1 VGRERLT
8 VHPRNLHVGG
18 YDFHALA
25 HTHPGLQRF
34 IRPNPAGKDSIDF
47 SDPIAI
53 QVFNRA
59 LLKHHY
65 QVEGW
70 SIPEGYLCP
79 AIPGRADY
87 IHHLADLLGRTGDNV
102 TVLDIGTGSSAIYPI
117 LGRREYG
124 WRFVGTDIDRTAL
137 ASAQAN
143 IDRTPGL
150 SEGIRLRVQVSE
162 KRILEGVIRA
172 SDRFDAVM
180 CNPPFHESE
189 EQVRAATRRK
199 WKNLGKEKAD
209 EAMRNFGG
217 RAHELWCAGGEEA
230 FIRRMVRE
238 SVSFSPQVEWFTSL
252 VAKKNRL
259 DAILNE
265 IKGIG
270 AIDVRVIDMDQ
281 GQKSSRMVA
290 WQI

>member
-1 VGRERLT
+1 M
-8 VHPRNLHVGG
+8 HPRNLHIDG

-25 HTHPGLQRF
+25 QTHPGLSRF

-47 SDPIAI
+47 ADPIAI

-87 IHHLADLLGRTGDNV
+87 IHHLADLLGRTGDEV
-102 TVLDIGTGSSAIYPI
+102 AVLDIGTGTSAIYPI

-137 ASAQAN
+137 ASAQG
-143 IDRTPGL
+143 ILDRNPGL
-150 SEGIRLRVQVSE
+150 REGISLRLQVSE
-162 KRILEGVIRA
+162 KRILEGVIRKT
-172 SDRFDAVM
+172 DRFDAVM

-199 WKNLGKEKAD
+199 WKNLGKEKAE

-217 RAHELWCAGGEEA
+217 RSHELWCAGGEEA

-238 SVSFSPQVEWFTSL
+238 SVAFATYVEWFTSL

-259 DAILNE
+259 DAILQE
-265 IKGIG
+265 VRTAG
-270 AIDVRVIDMDQ
+270 ATDVRVVEMGQ
-281 GQKSSRMVA
+281 GQKTSRFVA
-290 WQI
+290 WQF

>member
-1 VGRERLT
+1 M
-8 VHPRNLHVGG
+8 HPRNLHLQG

-25 HTHPGLQRF
+25 QTHPGLARF

-47 SDPIAI
+47 ADPIAI

-59 LLKHHY
+59 LLNHHY
-65 QVEGW
+65 QIQGW
-70 SIPEGYLCP
+70 SIPDGYLCP

-87 IHHLADLLGRTGDNV
+87 IHHLADLLGRTGENV
-102 TVLDIGTGSSAIYPI
+102 SLLDIGTGSSAIYPI

-124 WRFVGTDIDRTAL
+124 WCFVGTDIDRVAL
-137 ASAQAN
+137 VSAQAI
-143 IDRTPGL
+143 IDRNPGL
-150 SEGIRLRVQVSE
+150 REGITLRLQVSA
-162 KRILEGVIRA
+162 KRILEGVIRKT
-172 SDRFDAVM
+172 DRFDAVM

-209 EAMRNFGG
+209 DAMRNFGG
-217 RAHELWCAGGEEA
+217 QAHELWCVGGEEA

-238 SVSFSPQVEWFTSL
+238 SVSFGTQVEWFTSL

-259 DAILNE
+259 DAILAE
-265 IKGIG
+265 IKTVG
-270 AIDVRVIDMDQ
+270 ATQMHVAEMGQ
-281 GQKSSRMVA
+281 GQKTSRFVA
-290 WQI
+290 WRF

>member
-1 VGRERLT
+1 
-8 VHPRNLHVGG
+8 
-18 YDFHALA
+18 
-25 HTHPGLQRF
+25 
-34 IRPNPAGKDSIDF
+34 
-47 SDPIAI
+47 
-53 QVFNRA
+53 
-59 LLKHHY
+59 
-65 QVEGW
+65 VEGW

-87 IHHLADLLGRTGDNV
+87 IHHLADLLGKTGNDV

-124 WRFVGTDIDRTAL
+124 WRFVGTDIDRAAL

-143 IDRTPGL
+143 IDRNPGL

-238 SVSFSPQVEWFTSL
+238 SVSFSQQVEWFTSL

-265 IKGIG
+265 LKGIG
-270 AIDVRVIDMDQ
+270 ARDVRVIDMDQ

-290 WQI
+290 WRI

>member
-1 VGRERLT
+1 M
-8 VHPRNLHVGG
+8 HPRNLHIDG

-25 HTHPGLQRF
+25 ATHPGLKRF

-47 SDPIAI
+47 ADPIAI

-65 QVEGW
+65 QIEGW
-70 SIPEGYLCP
+70 SIPDGYLCP

-87 IHHLADLLGRTGDNV
+87 IHHLADLLGRTGDEV

-124 WRFVGTDIDRTAL
+124 WSFVGTDIDRTAL
-137 ASAQAN
+137 ASAQA
-143 IDRTPGL
+143 ILDRNPDLG
-150 SEGIRLRVQVSE
+150 EGIDLRVQVSD
-162 KRILEGVIRA
+162 KRILDGVIRKT
-172 SDRFDAVM
+172 DRFDAVM

-217 RAHELWCAGGEEA
+217 RDHELWCVGGEEA

-238 SVSFSPQVEWFTSL
+238 SVAVSGQVEWFTSL

-259 DAILNE
+259 DAILQE
-265 IKGIG
+265 IKGLG
-270 AIDVRVIDMDQ
+270 ASDVRVIEMGQ
-281 GQKSSRMVA
+281 GQKTSRFVA
-290 WQI
+290 WQF

>member
-1 VGRERLT
+1 
-8 VHPRNLHVGG
+8 VHPRNLHLDG
-18 YDFHALA
+18 YDFQALA
-25 HTHPGLQRF
+25 DTHPGLKRF

-87 IHHLADLLGRTGDNV
+87 IHHLADLLGTTGDDV

-124 WRFVGTDIDRTAL
+124 WRFVGTDIDRAAL

-143 IDRTPGL
+143 IDRNPGL

-238 SVSFSPQVEWFTSL
+238 SVSFSQQVEWFTSL

-265 IKGIG
+265 LKGIG
-270 AIDVRVIDMDQ
+270 ARDVRVIDMDQ

-290 WQI
+290 WRI

>member
-1 VGRERLT
+1 M
-8 VHPRNLHVGG
+8 HPRNLHIGG

-25 HTHPGLQRF
+25 DTHPGLQRF

-65 QVEGW
+65 QIEGW

-87 IHHLADLLGRTGDNV
+87 IHHLADLLGRTGDDV
-102 TVLDIGTGSSAIYPI
+102 RLLDIGTGSSAIYPI

-124 WRFVGTDIDRTAL
+124 WSFVGTDIDRDAL
-137 ASAQAN
+137 ASAQA
-143 IDRTPGL
+143 ILDRNPGL
-150 SEGIRLRVQVSE
+150 SEGITLRLQVSE
-162 KRILEGVIRA
+162 KRILDGVIRKN
-172 SDRFDAVM
+172 DRFDAVM

-238 SVSFSPQVEWFTSL
+238 SVLYSQQVEWFTSL

-259 DAILNE
+259 DAILDELKAANA
-265 IKGIG
+265 K
-270 AIDVRVIDMDQ
+270 DVRVIDMDQ
-281 GQKSSRMVA
+281 GQKASRFVA
-290 WQI
+290 WHF

>member
-1 VGRERLT
+1 MHL
-8 VHPRNLHVGG
+8 RNLHLDG

-25 HTHPGLQRF
+25 ETHPGLNRF

-47 SDPIAI
+47 ADPIAI

-87 IHHLADLLGRTGDNV
+87 IHHLADLLGQTGDDVN
-102 TVLDIGTGSSAIYPI
+102 VLDIGTGSSAIYPV

-124 WRFVGTDIDRTAL
+124 WSFVGTDIDRVAL
-137 ASAQAN
+137 ASAQAI
-143 IDRTPGL
+143 IDRNPGL
-150 SEGIRLRVQVSE
+150 SEGITLRHQVSD
-162 KRILEGVIRA
+162 KRILEGVIRKK
-172 SDRFDAVM
+172 DRFDAVM

-199 WKNLGKEKAD
+199 WKNLGTEKAD

-217 RAHELWCAGGEEA
+217 QAHELWCAGGEET
-230 FIRRMVRE
+230 FIRRMIRE
-238 SVSFSPQVEWFTSL
+238 STAYSAQVEWFTSL

-259 DAILNE
+259 DAILKE
-265 IKGIG
+265 IKGAG
-270 AIDVRVIDMDQ
+270 ATDVRVIDMDQ
-281 GQKSSRMVA
+281 GQKTSRIVA
-290 WQI
+290 WQF